1 MSAQDARGPQR
12 PSTGSQPFTRVRGMR
27 PLILLALCLLTACD
41 SAPVTGRSQM
51 MLVSEGEERQLGA
64 QAYRQVLASEPQ
76 SHDAEFNAVVDKVG
90 RRIAQAAE
98 RPPANMWKAPHYSWE
113 FRTINKDVPNAFCLP
128 GGKVAVYSGLLPI
141 TRTEAGLATVIGHE
155 VAHALARHSAE
166 RLSDQKVVSGA
177 TLLAGVGLAVAGGRT
192 GATYAPMAM
201 AAMGAGA
208 SVGILLPM
216 SRTQES
222 EADHIG
228 LVLMALAGYD
238 PHEAIGLW
246 ERMRAL
252 SRGQKKQAEWLSTHP
267 TDDTRLADI
276 RHWVPQAMKYY
287 RRRD

>member
-1 MSAQDARGPQR
+1 
-12 PSTGSQPFTRVRGMR
+12 
-27 PLILLALCLLTACD
+27 
-41 SAPVTGRSQM
+41 M

-64 QAYRQVLASEPQ
+64 QAYRQVLANERQ
-76 SHDAEFNAVVDKVG
+76 SHDAQFNALVEMVG

-98 RPPANMWKAPHYSWE
+98 RPPANMWKAPHYNWE
-113 FRTINKDVPNAFCLP
+113 FRTIENNTPNAFCLP

-155 VAHALARHSAE
+155 VAHALAHHSAE
-166 RLSDQKVVSGA
+166 RLSDQKMVSGA
-177 TLLAGVGLAVAGGRT
+177 TLLAGAGLAVAGGRN
-192 GATYAPMAM
+192 GAGYAPMAM

-222 EADHIG
+222 EADRIG

-238 PHEAIGLW
+238 PREAIGLW
-246 ERMRAL
+246 ERMRAA
-252 SRGQKKQAEWLSTHP
+252 SRGQKKEPEWLSTHP
-267 TDDTRLADI
+267 TDDSRLADI
-276 RHWVPQAMKYY
+276 RRWVPEAMKYY

>member
-1 MSAQDARGPQR
+1 
-12 PSTGSQPFTRVRGMR
+12 MR
-27 PLILLALCLLTACD
+27 PLILLALCLLAACD

-76 SHDAEFNAVVDKVG
+76 SHDAEFTALVEKVG

-98 RPPANMWKAPHYSWE
+98 HPPANMWKAPHYRWE
-113 FRTINKDVPNAFCLP
+113 FRTIDKNVPNAFCLP
-128 GGKVAVYSGLLPI
+128 GGKVAVYTGLLPI

-177 TLLAGVGLAVAGGRT
+177 TMLAGIGLAVAGGRT
-192 GATYAPMAM
+192 GASYAPMAM

-208 SVGILLPM
+208 TVGILLPM

-238 PHEAIGLW
+238 PHAAVGLW
-246 ERMRAL
+246 ERMRAA

-267 TDDTRLADI
+267 TDDARIADI
-276 RHWVPQAMKYY
+276 KHWVPEAMKYY

>member
-1 MSAQDARGPQR
+1 
-12 PSTGSQPFTRVRGMR
+12 MR
-27 PLILLALCLLTACD
+27 PFILLVLCLLAACG

-51 MLVSEGEERQLGA
+51 MLVSESEERQLGA

-76 SHDAEFNAVVDKVG
+76 SNDANFNALVEKVG

-98 RPPANMWKAPHYSWE
+98 HPPTNLWKTPHYSWE
-113 FRTINKDVPNAFCLP
+113 FRTINKNEPNAFCLP

-141 TRTEAGLATVIGHE
+141 TRTEAGLAAAIGHE

-166 RLSDQKVVSGA
+166 RLSDQKIVSGA

-192 GATYAPMAM
+192 GAAYAPMAM

-208 SVGILLPM
+208 TVGILLPM
-216 SRTQES
+216 SRAQES

-238 PHEAIGLW
+238 PREAIGLW

-252 SRGQKKQAEWLSTHP
+252 SRGQRKQPEWLSTHP
-267 TDDTRLADI
+267 ADDTRIADI
-276 RHWVPQAMKYY
+276 RQWVPEAMKYY